1 MCKEVILIHL
11 NTLSDALTM
20 DLVHKVVINMVS
32 VSALTIF
39 NNSVR
44 KESYCV

>member
-1 MCKEVILIHL
+1 
-11 NTLSDALTM
+11 M

-32 VSALTIF
+32 VSSLTIF

-44 KESYCV
+44 EESYCV